1 MLPTPGTAKAEQPI
15 KTYSPINIITIFLKA
30 VNTLYRKDLHKMTDN
45 ITTYKIPR
53 MRTVSEAA
61 KELKEMD
68 ENTAVTEYHIRQL
81 ALSGVLP
88 RVQAGRK
95 MLINF
100 DLLLEYLQNPTA
112 DKFRVHTTAANVNG
126 IRAIY

>member
-1 MLPTPGTAKAEQPI
+1 MI
-15 KTYSPINIITIFLKA
+15 
-30 VNTLYRKDLHKMTDN
+30 DN
-45 ITTYKIPR
+45 ITNLRIPR
-53 MRTVSEAA
+53 MRTVPEAA

-68 ENTAVTEYHIRQL
+68 EHTAVTEYHIRQL

-112 DKFRVHTTAANVNG
+112 DKFQVHTAAADVNG
-126 IRAIY
+126 IRPIY

>member
-1 MLPTPGTAKAEQPI
+1 MYEDKI
-15 KTYSPINIITIFLKA
+15 KSL
-30 VNTLYRKDLHKMTDN
+30 
-45 ITTYKIPR
+45 PR
-53 MRTVSEAA
+53 MRTVHEAA

-95 MLINF
+95 LLINF

-112 DKFRVHTTAANVNG
+112 DKFQVHSNAADVGG
-126 IRAIY
+126 IRPIY

>member
-1 MLPTPGTAKAEQPI
+1 MI
-15 KTYSPINIITIFLKA
+15 D
-30 VNTLYRKDLHKMTDN
+30 NTTN
-45 ITTYKIPR
+45 FNIPR
-53 MRTVSEAA
+53 MRTVHEAA
-61 KELKEMD
+61 QELKAVD

-95 MLINF
+95 LLINF

-112 DKFRVHTTAANVNG
+112 DKFQIHSNAAADVNG
-126 IRAIY
+126 IRPIY

>member
-1 MLPTPGTAKAEQPI
+1 MIEN
-15 KTYSPINIITIFLKA
+15 KTEF
-30 VNTLYRKDLHKMTDN
+30 
-45 ITTYKIPR
+45 KIPR
-53 MRTVSEAA
+53 MRTVAEAA

-68 ENTAVTEYHIRQL
+68 EHTAVTEYHIRQL

-95 MLINF
+95 LLINF

-112 DKFRVHTTAANVNG
+112 DKFQVHNTAANLNG
-126 IRAIY
+126 VRPIY

>member
-1 MLPTPGTAKAEQPI
+1 
-15 KTYSPINIITIFLKA
+15 
-30 VNTLYRKDLHKMTDN
+30 
-45 ITTYKIPR
+45 

-61 KELKEMD
+61 KELKRID
-68 ENTAVTEYHIRQL
+68 PNTAVTEYHIRQL

-95 MLINF
+95 LLINF

-112 DKFRVHTTAANVNG
+112 DKFQVHTAADVNG
-126 IRAIY
+126 IRRIV